1 MNERGA
7 APLYIKLKLN
17 TMLHN
22 SNQINAFI
30 SELENPRQ
38 FDKFHGEISEGDTI
52 TFLNNDY
59 YWPDYAGK
67 IGVRKVAFMHP
78 EGPVVRYFGS
88 QRVIKYEDILATCE

>member
-1 MNERGA
+1 
-7 APLYIKLKLN
+7 
-17 TMLHN
+17 MLHN

-67 IGVRKVAFMHP
+67 IGVRKVAYISP
-78 EGPVVRYFGS
+78 EGPVVRYFGT
-88 QRVIKYEDILATCE
+88 RMAIAYKDILASCK